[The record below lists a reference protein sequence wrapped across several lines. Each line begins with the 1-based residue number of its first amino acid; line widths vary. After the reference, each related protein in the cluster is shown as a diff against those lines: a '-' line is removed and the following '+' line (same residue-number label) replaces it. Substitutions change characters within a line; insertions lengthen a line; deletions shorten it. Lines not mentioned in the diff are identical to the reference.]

1 MKMGVVEAR
10 HHESV
15 SVVDDFGI
23 GAAQMLGQ
31 DFKRAGPQNAVAPD
45 GHGSGRGLVVD
56 TGKQGRGNEDSIS
69 GAGSCHGASPSEGE
83 RVGWPSD
90 SQGRLGF
97 SGAVYA
103 LK

>member
-23 GAAQMLGQ
+23 GAAQMFGQ

-56 TGKQGRGNEDSIS
+56 ACKQGRGNEDSI
-69 GAGSCHGASPSEGE
+69 GRAGSCQVRLLPKASVWGG
-83 RVGWPSD
+83 RATRKGD
-90 SQGRLGF
+90 SVSQ
-97 SGAVYA
+97 VQYTP
-103 LK
+103 

>member
-45 GHGSGRGLVVD
+45 GPGSSSAPVNKAEVTRIRSAGWGVAMVRLLPKASVWGGRATRKG
-56 TGKQGRGNEDSIS
+56 DS
-69 GAGSCHGASPSEGE
+69 
-83 RVGWPSD
+83 V
-90 SQGRLGF
+90 SQ
-97 SGAVYA
+97 VQYTP
-103 LK
+103 